1 MIPWFWCSFVDKYRL
16 IGYYEVNTEISVKEE
31 YMSLELEIKML
42 IQAAE
47 SRNLNAMLRLANI
60 YEQIGTD
67 EALKEAEKWR
77 SEAGTVSP
85 ADGK

>member
-1 MIPWFWCSFVDKYRL
+1 
-16 IGYYEVNTEISVKEE
+16 
-31 YMSLELEIKML
+31 MSLDLEIKML

-77 SEAGTVSP
+77 NEAGTVPP